1 MPATGALAATQLQ
14 LLRSCTLHYV
24 QVVHYTP
31 LERGRENGHKV
42 IWIRWIDI
50 NFNGSND
57 SYINNSI
64 DITSNDNIGINI
76 GINIGN
82 NDINIDISVNVDNNG
97 NNNVVNINDPTN
109 VNINVVNI
117 IDPNNNKKYTTYGD
131 PQNP

>member
-1 MPATGALAATQLQ
+1 MSP
-14 LLRSCTLHYV
+14 
-24 QVVHYTP
+24 TP
-31 LERGRENGHKV
+31 VGYGDPVKV

-82 NDINIDISVNVDNNG
+82 NDINIDISVNVS
-97 NNNVVNINDPTN
+97 VDPTN